1 MNKDTRPAIEPT
13 LHAAPEGTP
22 ADHTQNKT
30 AQAASP
36 SPSSNGTPEAHNHGS
51 ALDQLLRG
59 QLSYGSDTAPLIKET
74 ISKLDFER
82 GIVYL
87 EEIVKKIENNPG
99 DLDRNTQLYAVG
111 ELLRLHCDNKLKQS
125 EARVE
130 QILKDTQ
137 GQVTGTDP
145 LEI

>member
-1 MNKDTRPAIEPT
+1 MNKDNTPAMEPT
-13 LHAAPEGTP
+13 LHAAPKGTP
-22 ADHTQNKT
+22 ADHTQGKT
-30 AQAASP
+30 AQAASS
-36 SPSSNGTPEAHNHGS
+36 SPSSDDTFKSPSHGS
-51 ALDQLLRG
+51 ALDQVLKG
-59 QLSYGSDTAPLIKET
+59 QIPYASDTAPLIKET

-87 EEIVKKIENNPG
+87 EEIVKKIENSPG
-99 DLDRNTQLYAVG
+99 NLDQNTQLYAVG
-111 ELLRLHCDNKLKQS
+111 ELLRLHCDNRLKQS

-145 LEI
+145 LKI